1 MTDKDISPTMLE
13 IYERHYETLNE
24 EQRVAFL
31 LNLKREG
38 RSEFGVLA
46 QRWIEDP
53 VSE

>member
-1 MTDKDISPTMLE
+1 MLE

-38 RSEFGVLA
+38 RPEFEFLA
-46 QRWIEDP
+46 QRWIDDP
-53 VSE
+53 VAE